1 VHYESSPA
9 GKQSAIVAAAEAT
22 GNSLVNF
29 DCQPSN
35 NLLKQFEKNVF
46 SEGDDD
52 GDEGDRESDK
62 DKDSLAVQPLS
73 TGTSAPT
80 RKGDTAP
87 LTPPTRNTSQSL
99 PGVKSEKSTGSDHS
113 SGNTARSPKN
123 KDKTSPRSKDRT
135 QSQGTKNTHPVVS
148 QISYSPFST
157 SQAFFSTHDPS
168 PRSSRSPY
176 LDPSSLPSPFV
187 DHYSNNAYIL
197 AANQQ
202 QQEQLYQHYQQQQ
215 YQQQQQDMHNQSHYD
230 RNQTFHHPPATLIPH
245 ADGRYVYA
253 PLHPRFSN
261 LMPPPRQTG
270 SGISQ
275 MSGSQLMT
283 RAPPPGYIYS
293 DQQRQQQIQPGPVTY
308 RTHTQSDTRFQPHA
322 LLYPPIYT
330 RTPMN
335 IPYGYHGQTP
345 FMPITDAESSTQDD
359 IGHTSPHNPP
369 QLDNP

>member
-46 SEGDDD
+46 VEGDGD
-52 GDEGDRESDK
+52 GDEGDRESEK
-62 DKDSLAVQPLS
+62 DNDSLAVQS
-73 TGTSAPT
+73 HAPT

-87 LTPPTRNTSQSL
+87 LTPSPTKSTSSSI
-99 PGVKSEKSTGSDHS
+99 PGNKSEKSTSSDHS
-113 SGNTARSPKN
+113 TASTARSPKN
-123 KDKTSPRSKDRT
+123 KDKASPRSKDRT
-135 QSQGTKNTHPVVS
+135 QSTKNTHPVVS

-157 SQAFFSTHDPS
+157 SQAFFNTHDPS

-202 QQEQLYQHYQQQQ
+202 QQEQIYQHYQQQQ
-215 YQQQQQDMHNQSHYD
+215 YQQQQDMHNQSQYD

-270 SGISQ
+270 TGISP
-275 MSGSQLMT
+275 MPGSQMLT
-283 RAPPPGYIYS
+283 RAPPPGYIYT
-293 DQQRQQQIQPGPVTY
+293 DQQRQQQLQPSPVSY
-308 RTHTQSDTRFQPHA
+308 RTHTQSDTRFHPHA

-345 FMPITDAESSTQDD
+345 FMPISDAESSTQDD
-359 IGHTSPHNPP
+359 IGHTSPHAPP